1 MKSVLAHIGRLFLGL
16 YFLIPGIGKFL
27 SWDSSV
33 ALMETH
39 NMKMIPVLLAISGMA
54 QVVGGLSLLLNKH
67 VVICSLGFALM
78 IILININLH
87 DFWNVYEGVSADR
100 EAQNFFKNLGIF
112 AGLLLLAALNMKE
125 SSKKDR

>member
-27 SWDSSV
+27 SWDSSA

-39 NMKMIPVLLAISGMA
+39 NMKMIPALLAISGIA

-67 VVICSLGFALM
+67 VVICSLGFAFM
-78 IILININLH
+78 VVLININLH
-87 DFWNVYEGVSADR
+87 DFWNTYEGVSADR

-112 AGLLLLAALNMKE
+112 AGLLLLAALNIKE
-125 SSKKDR
+125 PSKKKR